1 MAKGALELLKTACIL
16 TYILFL
22 HVPCHMI
29 HLGTGLLLYARI
41 IITVKS
47 GDHNPANLWDT
58 R

>member
-29 HLGTGLLLYARI
+29 HLGTGLLLYARS
-41 IITVKS
+41 IITV
-47 GDHNPANLWDT
+47 
-58 R
+58 